1 MKYVIVLA
9 IILFIYL
16 LNYILKFKVGKDFKD
31 LDSVSV
37 ISKAVIFSFIPI
49 YSCQFL
55 YVDWVILENN
65 FFDTSK
71 DSMLMNLAKQGAQ
84 FCQLLSILILFVFYY
99 YSPWDTGLYIIT
111 MEIHIDTDYSLIK
124 LLSE

>member
-84 FCQLLSILILFVFYY
+84 FLSIAFNTYTICILLLFSMGYGVIYY
-99 YSPWDTGLYIIT
+99 HNGNSHRYRLF
-111 MEIHIDTDYSLIK
+111 LIK